1 MGSEKY
7 PNDNDFDN
15 YLSQHGGSSNAY
27 TECEQVGIT
36 STLNKR
42 KFELIYVWRA

>member
-15 YLSQHGGSSNAY
+15 YLSQYGGSSNAY
-27 TECEQVGIT
+27 TECEQVNLCNLLDV
-36 STLNKR
+36 SR
-42 KFELIYVWRA
+42 

>member
-15 YLSQHGGSSNAY
+15 FLSQHGGSSNAY
-27 TECEQVGIT
+27 TECEQVEHLFLLF
-36 STLNKR
+36 SHS
-42 KFELIYVWRA
+42 AA